1 MKFGT
6 GVHCYWLVTILTFI
20 FRNSVHWYFFE
31 QIWYQNLKF
40 SKLTKIWYWGTL
52 LHAYYD
58 FNVYFFKVLFIHIF
72 CQICSQN
79 LKFSKLTEIWF
90 RGTLPHAY
98 YGSNVYFFKSFVIHN
113 ILGIFGPKIWWY
125 PNWLESSIGVHY

>member
-6 GVHCYWLVTILTFI
+6 GVHCYWLVTILTFV
-20 FRNSVHWYFFE
+20 FQNFFHSYFFE

-40 SKLTKIWYWGTL
+40 FKLTKIWYWGTL

-58 FNVYFFKVLFIHIF
+58 GNVYFLKVLFIHIF

-79 LKFSKLTEIWF
+79 LKFSKLTIIWC
-90 RGTLPHAY
+90 RATLLYAY
-98 YGSNVYFFKSFVIHN
+98 YDSNVYFFKGFVIHI
-113 ILGIFGPKIWWY
+113 ILGKFGLKI
-125 PNWLESSIGVHY
+125 